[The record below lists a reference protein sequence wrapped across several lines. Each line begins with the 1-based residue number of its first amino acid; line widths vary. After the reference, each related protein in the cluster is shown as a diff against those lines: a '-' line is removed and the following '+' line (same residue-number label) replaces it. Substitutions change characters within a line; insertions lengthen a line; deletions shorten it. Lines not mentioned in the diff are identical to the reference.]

1 METPMRTLILAAAL
15 IVGAAG
21 LAHADMPG
29 ADWMTKEQITK
40 KLEGLGYT
48 DIRKLEA
55 DDGHWE
61 GDATKGGKAYEIHV
75 DPHSGE
81 LTKNEPKD

>member
-1 METPMRTLILAAAL
+1 MRAL
-15 IVGAAG
+15 IFSAFLACSAAG
-21 LAHADMPG
+21 FAYADMPG
-29 ADWMTKEQITK
+29 ADWMPKEQIVE
-40 KLEGLGYT
+40 KLKGMGYT

-61 GDATKGGKAYEIHV
+61 GDASKGGKVYEIHV

-81 LTKNEPKD
+81 LTKNEPKDND

>member
-1 METPMRTLILAAAL
+1 MKVVLLAAAF
-15 IVGAAG
+15 VAGAAG

-29 ADWMTKEQITK
+29 ADWLTKDQITR
-40 KLEGLGYT
+40 KLADLGYT

-61 GDATKGGKAYEIHV
+61 GDATKNGTAYEIHV
-75 DPHSGE
+75 DPHTGF
-81 LTKNEPKD
+81 LTKNEPKH

>member
-1 METPMRTLILAAAL
+1 MKTIALAAAL
-15 IVGAAG
+15 VVGAAG
-21 LAHADMPG
+21 LAYADMPG
-29 ADWMTKEQITK
+29 ADWMTKDQVTK
-40 KLEGLGYT
+40 KLRGMGYT

-61 GDATKGGKAYEIHV
+61 GDATKAGQVYEIHV

-81 LTKNEPKD
+81 LTKNELKDDD